1 MSTVINTPTPKHRFQ
16 ESKDNVSKHR
26 DLVASKEFERATDFA
41 LLQYQAQLAS
51 TVNADFNGMAAM
63 GLKILG
69 AQEFVRTLRMLS
81 ESPSIPDVRVTD
93 NLDHSK

>member
-1 MSTVINTPTPKHRFQ
+1 MSTIITTPTPKHRFQ
-16 ESKDNVSKHR
+16 EVKENVTRHR
-26 DLVASKEFERATDFA
+26 DLVASPEFELAIDFG

-63 GLKILG
+63 GLRLLG

-81 ESPSIPDVRVTD
+81 ESPTIPDVRVAD
-93 NLDHSK
+93 NLKHDA